1 MAYDHEENFSA
12 KNADDQLII
21 RVATAAMKDTIPL
34 VQVPN
39 FEFLLWT
46 DSRVRYHKPWFR

>member
-1 MAYDHEENFSA
+1 MAYDHREDFSA

-39 FEFLLWT
+39 FEFLL
-46 DSRVRYHKPWFR
+46 